1 MTARLKSYAVAHT
14 RHRKL
19 LCPILAALIVWFLT
33 SGSMSA
39 QAQMT
44 LNVGIGFHDQFVPD
58 QYTPIRVQ
66 IAYQGPPLT
75 GELVL
80 RQEIRRPL
88 HPPRSLEMKLAVQL
102 GSNTRQ
108 LHVLYFPL
116 SAYPAA
122 EEEEPELSVMFL
134 VGGQEVTANR
144 IRLRD
149 AVRSEPFVLV
159 VSDTSFP
166 RVLPTGEQIEQV
178 TASELPSDWKGY
190 ASVRRL
196 YVGRF
201 HARNL
206 TPEQQVALEQWLSRG
221 GELVVLTGDNFY
233 VQDAPWLRGLLPL
246 DIDEVKLIETLG
258 ARLVVGRSRGEIIYE
273 QEGIPLLVQGQR
285 GRGTVYVA
293 ALNLL
298 EPSTVQNSIWAKL
311 SPSGTELPPS
321 SPLGIEL
328 FREMELQLPPKALL
342 GGFLALYAAGFGLIS
357 LWLLRRPRWVTGSES
372 DMQALLGIR
381 AHGWGVFV
389 LLVGWIALFAGLT
402 LSYLQK
408 PQYTRP
414 AQSLEVSLIR
424 GDTHIPWA
432 WMQSWYSVFPK
443 RTLSLELP
451 IERHALVLPQEE
463 TSLTVGL
470 QLEQLQLAFSHSPLE
485 AWKPRYLYLEEM
497 LPLQIQWEVDEKPV
511 DVRIPLVRVYNASN
525 WALWDAVFVR
535 RGIFYLVGDLLP
547 GKAKEVALGDGGA
560 SSWPSAGDRKGEVFD
575 FAGRVKERLY
585 SMIQP
590 EIQAQL
596 KRGDGNGILLAW
608 ASEGSFPVQPHENRW
623 ILKLLLIAATD
634 EG

>member
-1 MTARLKSYAVAHT
+1 MTARVKPYTVVHA
-14 RHRKL
+14 RNRKL
-19 LCPILAALIVWFLT
+19 LCLIFAALIVWFLT
-33 SGSMSA
+33 SGSLSA
-39 QAQMT
+39 QAPMT
-44 LNVGIGFHDQFVPD
+44 LNVRIGFHDQFVPD

-66 IAYQGPPLT
+66 ITYQGPPLT

-88 HPPRSLEMKLAVQL
+88 HPPRSLEMKLALQL

-122 EEEEPELSVMFL
+122 EEDEPELSVMFL
-134 VGGQEVTANR
+134 VEGQEIAANR
-144 IRLRD
+144 IRLLD

-178 TASELPSDWKGY
+178 EGSELPSDWKGY

-201 HARNL
+201 YSRNL

-233 VQDAPWLRGLLPL
+233 VQDAPWLRRLLPL
-246 DIDEVKLIETLG
+246 DIDEIQRVETLG
-258 ARLVVGRSRGEIIYE
+258 ARIVVGRSRGEVIYE
-273 QEGIPLLVQGQR
+273 QEGFPLLVRGQQ
-285 GRGTVYVA
+285 GRGTIYVA

-298 EPSTVQNSIWAKL
+298 EPSTVQRSIWAKL
-311 SPSGTELPPS
+311 SPSVTELPTS
-321 SPLGIEL
+321 SPLGTEL
-328 FREMELQLPPKALL
+328 FREMELQLPPKAFL
-342 GGFLALYAAGFGLIS
+342 GGLLALYAAGFGLLS
-357 LWLLRRPRWVTGSES
+357 LWLLRRPRWVTGSASE
-372 DMQALLGIR
+372 MQALVGIR

-389 LLVGWIALFAGLT
+389 LLVSWIGLFAGLT

-408 PQYTRP
+408 PEFTRP

-424 GDTHIPWA
+424 GDTRIPWA

-451 IERHALVLPQEE
+451 LERPALVLPQEE

-470 QLEQLQLAFSHSPLE
+470 QPERLQLEFSPTPLE
-485 AWKPRYLYLEEM
+485 AWKPQYLYLEDM
-497 LPLQIQWEVDEKPV
+497 LPLQIQLEVDEKPG
-511 DVRIPLVRVYNASN
+511 DVRTPAVRVYNASN
-525 WALWDAVFVR
+525 WALRDAVLVQ
-535 RGIFYLVGDLLP
+535 RGIFYLVGDLPP

-560 SSWPSAGDRKGEVFD
+560 SSWPSAGDRRGGSFD
-575 FAGRVKERLY
+575 FEGRVKERLY

-596 KRGDGNGILLAW
+596 KRGDGNSVLLAW
-608 ASEGSFPVQPHENRW
+608 ASEEGFPVQPHENRW
-623 ILKLLLIAATD
+623 ILKLLLIVATR